1 MTFPAGGGGGSTP
14 AGGGQSSPTAPPS
27 SEAPKPVPSPASGAE
42 AQVDEGQASKDAG
55 TSAAAAP
62 PPPKVERPAS
72 FREALDRARTASVSE
87 GDAPAQKAEETKP
100 APAPKQDAAP
110 KAPEAPKAEETKVA
124 DAPAPEPKREAAP
137 PAPKVEKP
145 AALKVDAVSESD
157 ADVSDG
163 EDDDALVEAAGKD
176 DRTAFEERFPE
187 ADKGKKGPLDFAFR
201 TARKNAELRPIAEL
215 VESVGGMDGA
225 KLAFDYT
232 KALTTLARPT
242 ATAEEAFEQ
251 AEGFR
256 EFLFKNAPGAYAKL
270 ENGIFWNAVA
280 DTPEG
285 QANVQALVDE
295 IFGDGV
301 LTVEQM
307 KTLGNAFADGRIDLD
322 SLLEDS
328 VDYTKTKQQREQEAR
343 RSKKESAEVAELR
356 EKVAKLEGNGKET
369 EEAKA
374 EARKAKVA
382 TAFTSFVADNFKLI
396 QPILRE
402 YGFAYPDDPASP
414 EFKSMARR
422 IRHVQRDLE
431 EVMEADDD
439 YKSVVGNIANLQ
451 TDGVHAIQLGTARNK
466 MRVALRGI
474 LDELAPEAAAEI
486 KRKNRLVA
494 DRVKQSGKTPTTTAP
509 AKPATA
515 APPRDASNSERAI
528 DGEGRRQGM
537 ARMIEQGRRDQANA

>member
-1 MTFPAGGGGGSTP
+1 MTFPAGGGNTP
-14 AGGGQSSPTAPPS
+14 AGGGPTGPAAIPPD
-27 SEAPKPVPSPASGAE
+27 APKPPSTDAASGAADAKPTE
-42 AQVDEGQASKDAG
+42 QQPDAG

-62 PPPKVERPAS
+62 PTPKVERPAS
-72 FREALDRARTASVSE
+72 FREALDRARTAPASE
-87 GDAPAQKAEETKP
+87 DG
-100 APAPKQDAAP
+100 
-110 KAPEAPKAEETKVA
+110 
-124 DAPAPEPKREAAP
+124 APEPKAEAPKQPEPKKEAADAP
-137 PAPKVEKP
+137 PTEEPKTVPDKPEPKKETAPPPKVEKP
-145 AALKVDAVSESD
+145 AAAAAPAPKIETASD

-163 EDDDALVEAAGKD
+163 EDDDALVEAASKD
-176 DRTAFEERFPE
+176 DRAAFEEAFPE

-232 KALTTLARPT
+232 KALTQLARPT

-270 ENGIFWNAVA
+270 ENGIFWNAVD

-285 QANVQALVDE
+285 RANIQALLDE
-295 IFGDGV
+295 RYGEGV
-301 LTVEQM
+301 VTTEVSDILH
-307 KTLGNAFADGRIDLD
+307 NAFADGQIDVDELR
-322 SLLEDS
+322 ERA
-328 VDYTKTKQQREQEAR
+328 DYTKTKQQRELEAR
-343 RSKKESAEVAELR
+343 RSKRESAEVAALR
-356 EKVAKLEGNGKET
+356 EQVAKLQGGQEET
-369 EEAKA
+369 AEAKA

-382 TAFTSFVADNFKLI
+382 TAFTSFVQDNFKLI

-414 EFKSMARR
+414 AFKSMARR
-422 IRHVQRDLE
+422 IRHIQRDLE
-431 EVMEADDD
+431 EVMEKDED
-439 YKSVVGNIANLQ
+439 YNAVIGNISNLQ
-451 TDGVHAIQLGTARNK
+451 TDNGVHAIQRGTAQRK
-466 MRVALRGI
+466 MQVALREI
-474 LDELAPEAAAEI
+474 LDEVAPEAAAEV

-494 DRVKQSGKTPTTTAP
+494 DRVKQNGKTPTTTAP

-515 APPRDASNSERAI
+515 TPPRDASNSERAI